1 MTDEVKIN
9 DQELENVDG
18 GATNWANF
26 AKGKYVRS
34 GNAILYTIAAGD
46 ALSGIAI
53 RFGVTIQ
60 ELQLWN
66 DIKNPNLI
74 YAGNTL
80 TIYPRTLR

>member
-1 MTDEVKIN
+1 MADEVKLN

-18 GATNWANF
+18 GAAAWEKY
-26 AKGKYVRS
+26 AKGSYVKA
-34 GNAILYTIAAGD
+34 GNAITYKIARGD

-53 RFGVTIQ
+53 RFGVTVQ
-60 ELQLWN
+60 ELQQWN
-66 DIKNPNLI
+66 NIKNPDLI